1 MRNMVGRP
9 ILIKTPVT
17 KVKLNHDMKPQE
29 EKKSVQQFWDMTPC
43 GTGDINI
50 EPKTLKYF
58 EAISERR
65 NKLEPFIADY
75 AQFDRWAGKRV
86 LEVGCG
92 AGSDLLRFAKEN
104 ASITGIDLSPRSVS
118 LAKTRLRT
126 YNCQGNVL
134 IADAEQLPFK
144 TGSFD
149 LVYSWGVL
157 HHTPDT
163 EQAIREVYRVT
174 KPGSEICIMLY
185 HRYSL
190 VTLQM
195 YLMYGLCVFKPL
207 RSLKDILAKHHESP
221 GTKAYTTAEAQ
232 QMFSAFKYV
241 KIKVCI
247 TPYDLRYKRNKYF
260 PQWVGKLIPQCLGW
274 FMVIRGQ
281 KS

>member
-1 MRNMVGRP
+1 
-9 ILIKTPVT
+9 
-17 KVKLNHDMKPQE
+17 MKQMLRK
-29 EKKSVQQFWDMTPC
+29 EKKSVQQFWDAIPC

-50 EPKTLKYF
+50 GPETLEYF

-75 AQFDRWAGKRV
+75 AQFNRWAGKRV
-86 LEVGCG
+86 LELGCG
-92 AGSDLLRFAKEN
+92 AGSDLLRFAK
-104 ASITGIDLSPRSVS
+104 AGARITGVDLSPRSAS
-118 LAKTRLRT
+118 LAKTRLSI

-134 IADAEQLPFK
+134 IADVEQLPFK
-144 TGSFD
+144 TDSFD

-157 HHTPDT
+157 HHTPGT
-163 EQAIREVYRVT
+163 EQAIKELYRVA

-195 YLMYGLCVFKPL
+195 YLMYGLFAFKPL

-232 QMFSAFKYV
+232 QMFSVFKDV
-241 KIKVCI
+241 KIKFRL
-247 TPYDLRYKRNKYF
+247 TPYDLRYGRDKYL
-260 PQWVGKLIPQCLGW
+260 PKWVGNLVPECLGW
-274 FMVIRGQ
+274 FLVIRGR
-281 KS
+281 KP

>member
-1 MRNMVGRP
+1 MVDRP
-9 ILIKTPVT
+9 MLIKTPVT
-17 KVKLNHDMKPQE
+17 KVKLNHDMKPQK

-50 EPKTLKYF
+50 EPETLKYF

-75 AQFDRWAGKRV
+75 AQFNQWAGKRV
-86 LEVGCG
+86 LELGCG
-92 AGSDLLRFAKEN
+92 AGSDLLRFAK
-104 ASITGIDLSPRSVS
+104 AGARITGVDLSPRSAS
-118 LAKTRLRT
+118 LAKTRLRV

-144 TGSFD
+144 TDSFD

-163 EQAIREVYRVT
+163 QKAIKEACRVT
-174 KPGSEICIMLY
+174 KPGGEICIMLY
-185 HRYSL
+185 HRHSL
-190 VTLQM
+190 VALQL
-195 YLMYGLCVFKPL
+195 YLRYGLFAFEPL
-207 RSLKDILAKHHESP
+207 RSLKDILANHHESP
-221 GTKAYTTAEAQ
+221 GTKAYIVTEAQ
-232 QMFSAFKYV
+232 QMFSAFRQL
-241 KIKVCI
+241 KIDI
-247 TPYDLRYKRNKYF
+247 RLTPYDLRYRRDRYF
-260 PQWVGKLIPQCLGW
+260 PSWFGKFIPQRLGW